1 MFHGRHLSLMVS
13 RASQLGPSPEVLD
26 AKPREFALHDMVEG
40 MYCTEPRMGI
50 LDIEEAPPRADYTA
64 PTPRNISN
72 QAGERGGEGH
82 KGSWHP

>member
-1 MFHGRHLSLMVS
+1 M
-13 RASQLGPSPEVLD
+13 VLD

-64 PTPRNISN
+64 PTPRDISN
-72 QAGERGGEGH
+72 QAGERGGRGAQGELA
-82 KGSWHP
+82 PVAF